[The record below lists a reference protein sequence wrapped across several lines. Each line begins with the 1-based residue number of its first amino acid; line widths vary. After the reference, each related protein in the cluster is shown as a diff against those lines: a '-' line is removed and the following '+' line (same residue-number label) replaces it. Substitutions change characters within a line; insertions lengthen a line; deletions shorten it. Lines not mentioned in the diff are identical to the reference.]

1 MKKDNV
7 MKKRT
12 GRVIKLNNSL
22 FFKQLLLSVL
32 PVILTSVVVG
42 VIGIVCIVYSARMEL
57 NMHLSDVMN
66 TAQLLVD
73 DTSQDELTQT
83 LCSLKEKTDMHFIVE
98 RYGDFISTYQD
109 VDSQKVQ
116 ELVESLVQDKKKG
129 TRNYVMER
137 SFDGVAY
144 YCGYNQTTDYKIISM
159 YPEKYILKNLNY
171 ICKNLIKASALLILL
186 STISSIFFSRKLV
199 KCILFNVDGIKEMA
213 KGNLSFK
220 VNQKVLKRKDE
231 LGAMGNEM
239 NNLKENLVQIVS
251 AIQEKSIILKDASN
265 ELKQTSLQSNKISD
279 EFSVVIGEIAQS
291 TSAQAGETK
300 SVYTNMTEIG
310 NAIEKILTSISE
322 LSSCSGEISKAD
334 DSATYL
340 LENLFTTNVQTMKS
354 IEQISTQI
362 SVTNDSA
369 KEIEEVLSIISDIAD
384 ETNLLAL
391 NASIEAARAGEEG
404 KGFSVVASE
413 IKKLAEETSK
423 SANRI
428 SEIIDTLLR
437 NSAEMVNMM
446 VNVNEM
452 ISTQT
457 ERLDETKAEF
467 AEVSV
472 NIQDSVTKIDNM
484 QSAVDELN
492 RQKEATMHNVNK
504 LEALSQSNAASTEE
518 ANASC
523 EEMNAGINS
532 IAEASSNLNEI
543 STDLMDQIAFFQL
556 NE

>member
-1 MKKDNV
+1 
-7 MKKRT
+7 
-12 GRVIKLNNSL
+12 
-22 FFKQLLLSVL
+22 
-32 PVILTSVVVG
+32 
-42 VIGIVCIVYSARMEL
+42 
-57 NMHLSDVMN
+57 
-66 TAQLLVD
+66 
-73 DTSQDELTQT
+73 
-83 LCSLKEKTDMHFIVE
+83 
-98 RYGDFISTYQD
+98 
-109 VDSQKVQ
+109 
-116 ELVESLVQDKKKG
+116 
-129 TRNYVMER
+129 
-137 SFDGVAY
+137 
-144 YCGYNQTTDYKIISM
+144 
-159 YPEKYILKNLNY
+159 
-171 ICKNLIKASALLILL
+171 
-186 STISSIFFSRKLV
+186 
-199 KCILFNVDGIKEMA
+199 
-213 KGNLSFK
+213 